1 MNQIHCSSLL
11 CELAQMWRS
20 QALCD
25 AIIKAGAIT
34 AKAHRLVL
42 VAACPMLKSME
53 SASVGSHLEIRL
65 ASDIKEES
73 INTFLQYL
81 YEGCMVL
88 TEDNYKDIE
97 KIGRI
102 LQVDSVI
109 KCCSDFYKCL
119 NSSSQYKYDY
129 YDHVE
134 FKHVRQ
140 TDMLKFSEKSNKRAT
155 DSKITGH
162 GGKRQRIH
170 NSDSLLFSAT
180 SRMDD
185 RSGSSNFSNLKDPIR
200 PYKMGPASVSRRTNG
215 SVDVVEDGVQIQ
227 HVDKDSSSSSP
238 QVVDTASSMSV
249 SIASQIQ
256 PDVNVQVL
264 NMMNTH
270 STSSPSVGP
279 RIPSKPPLTGPFP
292 TESTDGRSDSPIFI
306 AGAVSRGFGATVVPP
321 SKSFAMGSP
330 TMVPVGPAQ
339 FPTFVKENLSI
350 PTNAEEDVA
359 GIKTRSDSR
368 SSLATSSP
376 DPSIVKKEPG
386 TSTPYVEVQEQG
398 MVMVRRPDGR
408 DTDTEQQEEVSS
420 DLEIEEP
427 PPDDSYTGEAGSE
440 ASWMAGQAD
449 AFSNYMELMMGHSR
463 KASSSRIYPRGQ
475 DDEGFTQ
482 YLLSGTLEIPASDW
496 TVDPAHRLVS
506 TDERK
511 LRPCYYCSLTKVKT
525 KSGWRKYTRHKCEL
539 CNIPFC
545 KRQQGCFYLYHRALE
560 IFNEEESVGPPS
572 QNRENSDQK

>member
-1 MNQIHCSSLL
+1 
-11 CELAQMWRS
+11 
-20 QALCD
+20 
-25 AIIKAGAIT
+25 
-34 AKAHRLVL
+34 
-42 VAACPMLKSME
+42 MLKSME

-155 DSKITGH
+155 DSKITGQS
-162 GGKRQRIH
+162 GKRQRIH
-170 NSDSLLFSAT
+170 NSDSSLFSAT

-264 NMMNTH
+264 NMINTH

-339 FPTFVKENLSI
+339 FPTFVKENLSM

-359 GIKTRSDSR
+359 GLVNTSISKIAPEEKTQCFKFNFRV
-368 SSLATSSP
+368 
-376 DPSIVKKEPG
+376 INVKLIITCKNRAFKHQII
-386 TSTPYVEVQEQG
+386 SFC
-398 MVMVRRPDGR
+398 
-408 DTDTEQQEEVSS
+408 
-420 DLEIEEP
+420 
-427 PPDDSYTGEAGSE
+427 
-440 ASWMAGQAD
+440 MAG
-449 AFSNYMELMMGHSR
+449 Y
-463 KASSSRIYPRGQ
+463 
-475 DDEGFTQ
+475 
-482 YLLSGTLEIPASDW
+482 
-496 TVDPAHRLVS
+496 
-506 TDERK
+506 
-511 LRPCYYCSLTKVKT
+511 
-525 KSGWRKYTRHKCEL
+525 
-539 CNIPFC
+539 
-545 KRQQGCFYLYHRALE
+545 FY
-560 IFNEEESVGPPS
+560 
-572 QNRENSDQK
+572 